1 MNYTEII
8 NQVKQCIPLIKNWEA
23 IENLNLDFS
32 RVDIEGFMVDKH
44 EDKNGR
50 SWEYSLLTTMYS
62 QANSDERDV
71 YLVHWHFKDLWG
83 NRAFFTL
90 EGPLYT
96 GSLHLEPV
104 FYDDNEGRVVFSIL
118 SNHVEN
124 VMKEDESGHCEF
136 VTEYD
141 TPLFYFNEPDEVTII
156 SAEWKGRRI
165 VDENKYEGVLEW

>member
-62 QANSDERDV
+62 QANSDE
-71 YLVHWHFKDLWG
+71 
-83 NRAFFTL
+83 
-90 EGPLYT
+90 
-96 GSLHLEPV
+96 S
-104 FYDDNEGRVVFSIL
+104 
-118 SNHVEN
+118 
-124 VMKEDESGHCEF
+124 VMKEDESGQCEF